1 MDFEV
6 IAPGQNDALHQN
18 RCKPGGWE
26 PIKNI
31 HDPYV
36 QEMGR
41 FSVMEHT
48 HKLVGASMKFIRVVS
63 GETRP
68 MSEGKEYRLVVEVAE
83 HIITCPPMLSVSVKF
98 YLATVLEK
106 PLDRSWQLEAFVPC
120 N

>member
-1 MDFEV
+1 MEFEIV
-6 IAPGQNDALHQN
+6 APGQNDALLQN
-18 RCKPGGWE
+18 RCEPGGWE
-26 PIKNI
+26 PIENI
-31 HDPYV
+31 HNSYV

-41 FSVMEHT
+41 FAVMEHT
-48 HKLVGASMKFIRVVS
+48 HKLVGASLRFIRVVS

-83 HIITCPPMLSVSVKF
+83 QIITSPPMLSVSIKF

-106 PLDRSWQLEAFVPC
+106 PLDRSWTLKAFVPC

>member
-1 MDFEV
+1 MDYEV
-6 IAPGQNDALHQN
+6 VAPGQNDALLQN
-18 RCKPGGWE
+18 RCEPGCWE

-41 FSVMEHT
+41 FAVMEHT
-48 HKLVGASMKFIRVVS
+48 HKLVGASLKFICVVS

-68 MSEGKEYRLVVEVAE
+68 MSQGKEYRLVVEVAE
-83 HIITCPPMLSVSVKF
+83 QIITSPPMLSVSIKF

-106 PLDRSWQLEAFVPC
+106 PIDRSWQLISFVSS